1 MLIPEEVLLG
11 GTSTELV
18 SDNLFGVWLPRRRL
32 TAAEHIVQSTPEFRE
47 RMAAVPQ
54 GADLRSFAS
63 TTVPFQPRNPP
74 ATGPPTAPTFTG
86 SSSSSTTQLTQAAPE
101 QVNSDP

>member
-11 GTSTELV
+11 GTSTDLV

-47 RMAAVPQ
+47 RMAAAPQ

-63 TTVPFQPRNPP
+63 TTVPFQTQNSPVNI
-74 ATGPPTAPTFTG
+74 PPTAPLSTC
-86 SSSSSTTQLTQAAPE
+86 SSSSSTTSGTGT
-101 QVNSDP
+101 S

>member
-18 SDNLFGVWLPRRRL
+18 SDNLFGVWMPRRRL
-32 TAAEHIVQSTPEFRE
+32 AAADHIVQPTPEFRE
-47 RMAAVPQ
+47 RMAAAPQ

-63 TTVPFQPRNPP
+63 TTIPFQPRNTPENAPP
-74 ATGPPTAPTFTG
+74 QAPPQPPPSLPSTPGG
-86 SSSSSTTQLTQAAPE
+86 SSSGSTG
-101 QVNSDP
+101 

>member
-47 RMAAVPQ
+47 RMAAAPQ
-54 GADLRSFAS
+54 GADLGSFAS
-63 TTVPFQPRNPP
+63 NTVPFQLRNPP
-74 ATGPPTAPTFTG
+74 ASGPPTAPAPAG
-86 SSSSSTTQLTQAAPE
+86 SSSSSNASETGR
-101 QVNSDP
+101 S